1 MQKEWLPSGK
11 SREGVCATKGQGTNH
26 TNPTNTPS
34 TLRGWDGLR
43 QRWVPLLHFSVQ
55 HHCCWPCIP
64 ASPRRTSPPRTL
76 LQKWSSWALKPSCP
90 SSGPHLP
97 PSFHPLPGG
106 PHSPSLGRNC
116 SVSTSS
122 SQGKWLGRQKPGG
135 VVLKRSATEACRN
148 PRRGPTL
155 GRHVRWEGRPVARGP
170 DGYLSCHSK
179 WVPPTHCPVDEG
191 EGDKATRKSPDR
203 KNQPSR

>member
-1 MQKEWLPSGK
+1 MISHDSEETPRIKGATSPGSVAVACGLTPAHLHTWGGTQARRKGDTVQKEWLPSSK

-26 TNPTNTPS
+26 TNPTNTSS

-64 ASPRRTSPPRTL
+64 ASLRRTSPPKTL
-76 LQKWSSWALKPSCP
+76 PQKWSSWALKPSCP

-106 PHSPSLGRNC
+106 PQAPLWAGTALSRPLPHRASGWGGRSL
-116 SVSTSS
+116 
-122 SQGKWLGRQKPGG
+122 
-135 VVLKRSATEACRN
+135 VV
-148 PRRGPTL
+148 
-155 GRHVRWEGRPVARGP
+155 
-170 DGYLSCHSK
+170 
-179 WVPPTHCPVDEG
+179 
-191 EGDKATRKSPDR
+191 
-203 KNQPSR
+203 